1 MRRKR
6 KKKAELRNLVSQ
18 IRADLIRADQT
29 RANRIRAGLTR
40 ANLIR
45 AGLIRADQTR
55 VNLPRSVVAGVL
67 LVVSRIVPTEF

>member
-1 MRRKR
+1 M
-6 KKKAELRNLVSQ
+6 ELRNLESQ
-18 IRADLIRADQT
+18 IRADQT
-29 RANRIRAGLTR
+29 RADQTR
-40 ANLIR
+40 VDQTR

>member
-6 KKKAELRNLVSQ
+6 KKKKAELRNLVSQ
-18 IRADLIRADQT
+18 IRADLIRADQ
-29 RANRIRAGLTR
+29 TR